1 MHDVA
6 AVAVA
11 VEPRHRPGG
20 GAGGAAELRGELTRS
35 RWSGCPTRSRAGPAS
50 DLLSA
55 GCRSGVIT
63 DIDRER
69 LSELVVKR
77 LAKGLGAA

>member
-11 VEPRHRPGG
+11 VEPGIAQVEG
-20 GAGGAAELRGELTRS
+20 QAVAAELRGELTRS
-35 RWSGCPTRSRAGPAS
+35 RWSGCPARSRAGPAS